1 MMKRIITGAIIAV
14 LLVALIWAHGIV
26 LLVAAALMGLL
37 MQYEMLK
44 TIKNKGI
51 VTIDIPVYIFAA
63 ALMPALKIWSL
74 EAVLLLYLATIMA
87 VFIIGICFKRY
98 NFESIVHTLFTVLYP
113 QTLMIM
119 LYATIMV
126 EPAAAS
132 RWMLILAILAASG
145 SDVFAYFVGSFMGK
159 RKLCPDISPNKTVEG
174 AIGGLVGGVACTL
187 LAVLIVKQN
196 YASVFA
202 MCLAALVYAAISQF
216 GDLAASIT
224 KRYYGVKDFG
234 SVFPGHGGVMDRVCS
249 VLFVVPVVWIFFRL
263 FV

>member
-1 MMKRIITGAIIAV
+1 MVKRIITGAVIAV
-14 LLVALIWAHGIV
+14 LLVALIWIHGIT
-26 LLVAAALMGLL
+26 LLIAAALLGVL

-51 VTIDIPVYIFAA
+51 KTIDIPVYIFAA
-63 ALMPALKIWSL
+63 ALMPALRIWSL

-87 VFIIGICFKRY
+87 VFILGICVKSY
-98 NFESIVHTLFTVLYP
+98 DFESIIHTLFTVLYP

-126 EPAAAS
+126 QPVFVS
-132 RWMLILAILAASG
+132 RWMLALAILAASG

-159 RKLCPDISPNKTVEG
+159 RKLCPEISPNKTVEG
-174 AIGGLVGGVACTL
+174 AIGGLVGGVILTL
-187 LAVLIVKQN
+187 LAVLIVKQSF
-196 YASVFA
+196 ASVIV
-202 MCLAALVYAAISQF
+202 MCLAAVLYGVISQF

-234 SVFPGHGGVMDRVCS
+234 SIFPGHGGALDRMCS
-249 VLFVVPVVWIFFRL
+249 ILFVVPVVWVFFRL
-263 FV
+263 FI